1 MKFLPYKGNYLGIT
15 GKSLLFVTA
24 LAAILY
30 VMPRE
35 GRFKYEYT
43 KGKPWRYESL
53 IAPFDFSILKPR
65 AEYEAQK
72 LRMLAN
78 RRLYFDFDETIAPQ
92 KRKVISQALIDFL
105 KLNPADT
112 LLPSAKGQA
121 FSLAMTIADSIY
133 QRGVI
138 QSVPELNDFQ
148 AHIPLMVIRNKV
160 AHESSIQ
167 RYYSIRSAYDYIQ
180 AATMQLPENT
190 RQSVRLAIEMGL
202 HYNLLYNETLT
213 QKATVQLLGGLSA
226 VKGLVQEGEKVISQG
241 ELIDEEKFQVLES
254 LKSASEARSGTGQM
268 RTAILLGQVLLI
280 SLALLVLGLF
290 MYFFRPAIFDDN
302 RQLGLILLVIVFMVS
317 GTALVVLTKPWLL
330 YAVPVCL
337 VPILMRVFFDTRVSL
352 YIHIITI
359 ILIGFLVP
367 NSFEFVF
374 LQLITGL
381 ITIFSVANFQ
391 RRQQFVIT
399 AVYVF
404 LAYSVV
410 YTGLYLIQEG
420 RFIGMKFFN
429 FALFGGGASLLLLAY
444 PAIWVLEKAFGMVTD
459 ITLLELSDTNGKP
472 LRELASRAPG
482 TFQHSLQVAS
492 LAEEVIREIGGNPLL
507 VRAGALYHDIG
518 KMDMPMYFIENQYTG
533 FNPHDELSPAESAEI
548 ILSHVKTGLEAA
560 RKLKL
565 PGKVADFIRT
575 HHGTRKVEYFYQ
587 LNRKQNPG
595 DDPQEDAFTY
605 KGPVPYSKETSVLM
619 MADSIEAATR
629 SLNKPDEESIS
640 ALVDGIINSLAISGQ
655 FDNADITYRDIR
667 RAGKI
672 IKKRLLHMYHIRVA
686 YTA

>member
-1 MKFLPYKGNYLGIT
+1 MKFLRMKGNYLGFA
-15 GKSLLFVTA
+15 GKGLLFVSA

-35 GRFKYEYT
+35 GRFKYDYV

-53 IAPFDFSILKPR
+53 IAPFDFSILKPK

-72 LRMLAN
+72 FRMLAN
-78 RRLYFDFDETIAPQ
+78 RRLFFDFDEAIAPE
-92 KRKVISQALIDFL
+92 KRKVISQAVMDFL
-105 KLNPADT
+105 KLNPSDT
-112 LLPSAKGQA
+112 ILQSGSSHAYRH
-121 FSLAMTIADSIY
+121 AMLIADSLY
-133 QRGVI
+133 RRGII
-138 QSVPELNDFQ
+138 QSVPDLSGTDANTL
-148 AHIPLMVIRNKV
+148 IMVVRNKV
-160 AHESSIQ
+160 ARESGLQ
-167 RYYSIRSAYDYIQ
+167 QYFTIRSAYAYIQ
-180 AATMQLPENT
+180 TATAGLPENV
-190 RQSVRLAIEMGL
+190 RQSVRLALEMGL
-202 HYNLLYNETLT
+202 HYNLGYNQTLT
-213 QKATVQLLGGLSA
+213 HKATEQLLDGLSA

-254 LKSASEARSGTGQM
+254 FKSASEARSGTGQM

-290 MYFFRPAIFDDN
+290 MYFFRPAIFADN

-337 VPILMRVFFDTRVSL
+337 VPILMRVFFDTRVAL

-404 LAYSVV
+404 LAYGLV

-420 RFIGMKFFN
+420 RFAGMKFFN

-482 TFQHSLQVAS
+482 TFQHSLQVAN

-518 KMDMPMYFIENQYTG
+518 KMDMPMYFVENQYTG
-533 FNPHDELSPAESAEI
+533 FNPHDELSPSESAEI
-548 ILSHVKTGLEAA
+548 ILSHVKTGLEKA

-587 LNRKQNPG
+587 LNRKQNPE
-595 DDPQEDAFTY
+595 DSASEDAYTY
-605 KGPVPYSKETSVLM
+605 KGPLPYSKETSVLM

-629 SLNKPDEESIS
+629 SISKPDEERIS
-640 ALVDGIINSLAISGQ
+640 ALVDGIINSLANSGQ
-655 FDNADITYRDIR
+655 FSNADITYRDIG

-672 IKKRLLHMYHIRVA
+672 IKRRLLHMYHIRVA
-686 YTA
+686 YDI